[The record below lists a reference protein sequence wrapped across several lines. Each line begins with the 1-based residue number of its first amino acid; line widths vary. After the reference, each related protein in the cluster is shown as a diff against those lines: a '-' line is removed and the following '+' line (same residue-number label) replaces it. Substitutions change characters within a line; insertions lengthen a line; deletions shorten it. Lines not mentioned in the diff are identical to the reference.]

1 MTFIVMATM
10 ATMNIVSPMV
20 STTLIVGMSVTVTI
34 SSIIVVMTVPVTTMM
49 TVRSMNVVTM
59 SITIEWFPK
68 LIPGNCVCW

>member
-34 SSIIVVMTVPVTTMM
+34 SSIVVVMTVPVTTM
-49 TVRSMNVVTM
+49 VTM
-59 SITIEWFPK
+59 RPMGVTISITIEWFPK